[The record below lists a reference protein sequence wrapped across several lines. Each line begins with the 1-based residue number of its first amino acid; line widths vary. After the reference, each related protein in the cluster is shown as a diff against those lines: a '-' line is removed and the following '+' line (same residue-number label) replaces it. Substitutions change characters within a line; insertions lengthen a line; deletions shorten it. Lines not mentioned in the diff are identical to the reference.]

1 MPERNDNEIRL
12 IYCGTLRDEE
22 NIIEIIEE
30 FKKIHKERPEVV
42 LKIVW
47 GKIVGDSY
55 FTKKMNEYLK
65 NGVEGI
71 TFKHKLSHKEA
82 CYEIAY
88 K

>member
-1 MPERNDNEIRL
+1 M
-12 IYCGTLRDEE
+12 RDEE

-47 GKIVGDSY
+47 GKIVGDSD
-55 FTKKMNEYLK
+55 FTKKINEYLK

-71 TFKHKLSHKEA
+71 TFKNKLSHKDHA
-82 CYEIAY
+82 M